1 MNNPFIEIH
10 DRLLELSK
18 ELGYDTYDYLPEDDV
33 PYPFVFIGEMFTLDR
48 PTKDRT
54 LADASI
60 IIHVWNFKEDSR
72 KTKEMCFELSKAF
85 IERSRTAHFNW
96 QVVDRQGNFIFEKD
110 ELSNS
115 TLSHGILEFTFK
127 TT

>member
-10 DRLLELSK
+10 DRLIELSK
-18 ELGYDTYDYLPEDDV
+18 ELDYDTYDYLPEEDV

-54 LADASI
+54 LANASI
-60 IIHVWNFKEDSR
+60 VIHVWNYKEDSR
-72 KTKEMCFELSKAF
+72 RTKEMCFELSKEF
-85 IERSRTAHFNW
+85 IERSKTAHFNW
-96 QVVDRQGNFIFEKD
+96 QVVDRQGNFLFEKD